1 MNYFYKV
8 SLLFFWCQDELLL
21 KHFAVSTNVKA
32 RRRSDSDVA
41 DVIIKTDI
49 V

>member
-8 SLLFFWCQDELLL
+8 ALLFFWCQDELLL

-32 RRRSDSDVA
+32 RRRSDVA